1 MKNRFALLL
10 LLTLMVFGA
19 CNSPKVY
26 LVRHAEKS
34 ANPPKNPMLT
44 EAGKERAEEL
54 AKVLGARKIS
64 AIYSTNYNRTR
75 ETAAPLSRQLG
86 LAIQYYNPDT
96 AAKIANSA
104 LIKKKTTLIVGHSNT
119 LLPIIS
125 ALGLTASVKEI
136 PDSVYNHLFVIYPKK
151 GKLKLLE
158 SSYGKA
164 VSAPNAAGVY
174 KMK

>member
-1 MKNRFALLL
+1 MKNRLAFLF
-10 LLTLMVFGA
+10 LLTLMVFAA

-34 ANPPKNPMLT
+34 ANPPRDPNLT
-44 EAGKERAEEL
+44 AEGKERAEEL
-54 AKVLGARKIS
+54 AKLLSSKKIT

-96 AAKIANSA
+96 AAEIANLA
-104 LIKKKTTLIVGHSNT
+104 LLQKKNMLIVGHSNT

-125 ALGLTASVKEI
+125 ALGLSASVKEI

-164 VSAPNAAGVY
+164 VSAANAAGVY
-174 KMK
+174 KMN